1 MLNLCNQ
8 SRDIVSGGRLYC
20 RKSPSKSAAY
30 WGQFADGAKIQVK
43 EISGNTDWYE
53 TYWNNDTRKVGY
65 VMKTYVEAAT
75 HPDISVQYNPD
86 VAVRYALNH
95 STGGGKSGADPKRNT
110 VFGNATTNDCANFV
124 SQCLCA
130 GGLPMF
136 NGWSYPLTNIPAGW
150 NSNSKWKLTYGSC
163 QKLLG
168 KDRIY
173 EIGDPTKTQRGDIIY
188 TFDSSQAEGKQ
199 YTHVT
204 IATSN
209 YSSAIGGCY
218 ICGHSVNQN
227 GDYGDTKKLVAGK
240 VKIYRVRT
248 SVIVGGT
255 ERRVSIP
262 VSGNEATVINDTF

>member
-1 MLNLCNQ
+1 MEG
-8 SRDIVSGGRLYC
+8 IVSGGRLYC

-136 NGWSYPLTNIPAGW
+136 
-150 NSNSKWKLTYGSC
+150 
-163 QKLLG
+163 
-168 KDRIY
+168 
-173 EIGDPTKTQRGDIIY
+173 
-188 TFDSSQAEGKQ
+188 
-199 YTHVT
+199 
-204 IATSN
+204 SN

-248 SVIVGGT
+248 LVIVGGT

-262 VSGNEATVINDTF
+262 VSGNEATVIKAIPHNSLAA

>member
-1 MLNLCNQ
+1 MSKKEGIIMSSNWMEG
-8 SRDIVSGGRLYC
+8 IVSGGRLYC

-53 TYWNNDTRKVGY
+53 TYWNNDTSKVGY

-130 GGLPMF
+130 GGVPMF
-136 NGWSYPLTNIPAGW
+136 NGWSYPLTNLPAGW
-150 NSNSKWKLTYGSC
+150 NSNSKRKLTYSSC

-173 EIGDPTKTQRGDIIY
+173 EIGDPTKTQRGDM
-188 TFDSSQAEGKQ
+188 
-199 YTHVT
+199 
-204 IATSN
+204 
-209 YSSAIGGCY
+209 
-218 ICGHSVNQN
+218 
-227 GDYGDTKKLVAGK
+227 
-240 VKIYRVRT
+240 R
-248 SVIVGGT
+248 
-255 ERRVSIP
+255 
-262 VSGNEATVINDTF
+262 

>member
-1 MLNLCNQ
+1 M
-8 SRDIVSGGRLYC
+8 
-20 RKSPSKSAAY
+20 
-30 WGQFADGAKIQVK
+30 
-43 EISGNTDWYE
+43 
-53 TYWNNDTRKVGY
+53 RKVQVLY
-65 VMKTYVEAAT
+65 
-75 HPDISVQYNPD
+75 S
-86 VAVRYALNH
+86 
-95 STGGGKSGADPKRNT
+95 
-110 VFGNATTNDCANFV
+110 
-124 SQCLCA
+124 
-130 GGLPMF
+130 
-136 NGWSYPLTNIPAGW
+136 
-150 NSNSKWKLTYGSC
+150 SC

-248 SVIVGGT
+248 SVIVTFGYITPIG
-255 ERRVSIP
+255 RHSQGDCCIRSHKHDHP
-262 VSGNEATVINDTF
+262 YMMHNESQLQAVYRKGQYFFPNPEIAQLDDLQHQGDHAKRLFP

>member
-1 MLNLCNQ
+1 MSSNWMEG
-8 SRDIVSGGRLYC
+8 IVSGGRLYC

-53 TYWNNDTRKVGY
+53 TYWNNDTSKVGY

-150 NSNSKWKLTYGSC
+150 NSNSKWKLTYSSC

>member
-1 MLNLCNQ
+1 
-8 SRDIVSGGRLYC
+8 
-20 RKSPSKSAAY
+20 
-30 WGQFADGAKIQVK
+30 
-43 EISGNTDWYE
+43 
-53 TYWNNDTRKVGY
+53 
-65 VMKTYVEAAT
+65 
-75 HPDISVQYNPD
+75 
-86 VAVRYALNH
+86 
-95 STGGGKSGADPKRNT
+95 
-110 VFGNATTNDCANFV
+110 
-124 SQCLCA
+124 
-130 GGLPMF
+130 MF

-150 NSNSKWKLTYGSC
+150 NSNSKWKLTYSSC

-168 KDRIY
+168 KGRIY
-173 EIGDPTKTQRGDIIY
+173 EIGDPTKTQRDDIIY

-262 VSGNEATVINDTF
+262 VSGNEATVIKAIPHNSLAA

>member
-1 MLNLCNQ
+1 MSSNWMEG
-8 SRDIVSGGRLYC
+8 IVSGGRLYC

-136 NGWSYPLTNIPAGW
+136 NG
-150 NSNSKWKLTYGSC
+150 
-163 QKLLG
+163 
-168 KDRIY
+168 
-173 EIGDPTKTQRGDIIY
+173 
-188 TFDSSQAEGKQ
+188 
-199 YTHVT
+199 
-204 IATSN
+204 
-209 YSSAIGGCY
+209 
-218 ICGHSVNQN
+218 
-227 GDYGDTKKLVAGK
+227 
-240 VKIYRVRT
+240 
-248 SVIVGGT
+248 
-255 ERRVSIP
+255 
-262 VSGNEATVINDTF
+262 

>member
-1 MLNLCNQ
+1 MSTSNVAWQTIGSALC
-8 SRDIVSGGRLYC
+8 
-20 RKSPSKSAAY
+20 
-30 WGQFADGAKIQVK
+30 
-43 EISGNTDWYE
+43 T
-53 TYWNNDTRKVGY
+53 
-65 VMKTYVEAAT
+65 AT
-75 HPDISVQYNPD
+75 
-86 VAVRYALNH
+86 
-95 STGGGKSGADPKRNT
+95 RNT
-110 VFGNATTNDCANFV
+110 IV
-124 SQCLCA
+124 
-130 GGLPMF
+130 
-136 NGWSYPLTNIPAGW
+136 
-150 NSNSKWKLTYGSC
+150 
-163 QKLLG
+163 
-168 KDRIY
+168 
-173 EIGDPTKTQRGDIIY
+173 IIY